1 MLRARVF
8 IAGLVLGGAGL
19 GAFSPAASAATLVSP
34 AAGSVAGPT
43 PAFVVAL
50 AAGDDPLQIQ
60 VSTSAA
66 QNIAG
71 FSDRTGVCTPA
82 VTGNRASCSLD
93 QSLPDGTYYWL
104 LFYKRNDKC
113 VTVGSQKLCFPNGHL
128 TAPVRFTVS
137 SQAPPPA
144 PPPPPPT
151 TPPQP
156 VPAPTPPGPTG
167 KNVVARPTNGGQFAY
182 QAPEQLYSSADAVVH
197 YVTTGLDAPPLN
209 DDNDDGLPDYVQ
221 EVGTAADAAL
231 GYYAAHR
238 FLGVPADSGG
248 PDAKTDIY
256 IKHFQSP
263 DLYGITINPR
273 FAQGGT
279 FVVISSHLD
288 MSPKLARGSVSITV
302 AHELFHVVQFG
313 YVPQGGIPEWVA
325 EGSATAAS
333 MLANP
338 KVDDL
343 TYADYFDEWLA
354 QPWRPLFDEASYCD
368 HCYGGGLWWEFLME
382 GDPGLIP
389 DYFHRLAAIRASGKS
404 FGLGIEALDQTM
416 RAHEDGSLASV
427 FAMFSVAVYRAKL
440 APRPTYVLSATRRAR
455 PQTEYL
461 NGLAAHYVPIYVPRK
476 AKGISVHLRTRAA
489 KHPHAVLIVGGPSGR
504 VVLGSSTTFRNAAER
519 KRVMLVITNT
529 QTKPLVY
536 TVRVRS

>member
-1 MLRARVF
+1 MLRARLFVV
-8 IAGLVLGGAGL
+8 GLVLAGAGL
-19 GAFSPAASAATLVSP
+19 GAASPAALGATLVSP
-34 AAGSVAGPT
+34 AAGSTASPT
-43 PAFVVAL
+43 PEFVVAL
-50 AAGDDPLQIQ
+50 AAGDDPLQVQ

-66 QNIAG
+66 QNIVG
-71 FSDRTGVCTPA
+71 FADRTAVCTPA
-82 VTGNRASCSLD
+82 VAGNRASCSLD

-144 PPPPPPT
+144 PPAPP

-156 VPAPTPPGPTG
+156 APAPTPPPPTG
-167 KNVVARPTNGGQFAY
+167 KNVVARPTSGGEFAY
-182 QAPEQLYSSADAVVH
+182 QAPEQIYESADAVVH

-209 DDNDDGLPDYVQ
+209 DDNHDGLPDYVQ
-221 EVGTAADAAL
+221 EIGTAADAAL
-231 GYYAAHR
+231 DYYAAHR
-238 FLGVPADSGG
+238 FLGVPADSAG
-248 PDAKTDIY
+248 PDTKPDIY

-263 DLYGITINPR
+263 DLYGISVNPQ

-279 FVVISSHLD
+279 FVVVSSHLD
-288 MSPKLARGSVSITV
+288 MSPKLARGSVSVTV

-313 YVPQGGIPEWVA
+313 YVPRGGIPEWVA

-338 KVDDL
+338 KIDDL

-354 QPWRPLFDEASYCD
+354 QPWRPLFDERSYCD

-382 GDPGLIP
+382 SDPGLLP
-389 DYFHRLAAIRASGKS
+389 DYFHRLAAIHASGKS
-404 FGLGIEALDQTM
+404 FGLGIVALDETM

-427 FAMFSVAVYRAKL
+427 FAAFSVAVYRAKL
-440 APRPTYVLSATRRAR
+440 DPRPTYDIFATRRAFPR
-455 PQTEYL
+455 VEYL
-461 NGLAAHYVPIYVPRK
+461 NGLAAHYVPIYVSAK
-476 AKGISVHLRTRAA
+476 AKHISVQLRTSAK
-489 KHPHAVLIVGGPSGR
+489 KHPHVVLVVGGPKGR
-504 VVLGSSTTFRNAAER
+504 VVLGNSTALRNATER
-519 KRVMLVITNT
+519 KHVMLVITNT
-529 QTKPLVY
+529 QTKPLAY
-536 TVRVRS
+536 TLRVHT